1 MTKILIIGMNYIGD
15 TIFITPLIRAVKKH
29 YDDCMG

>member
-15 TIFITPLIRAVKKH
+15 TIFITPLIRALKKH
-29 YDDCMG
+29 YNDLL